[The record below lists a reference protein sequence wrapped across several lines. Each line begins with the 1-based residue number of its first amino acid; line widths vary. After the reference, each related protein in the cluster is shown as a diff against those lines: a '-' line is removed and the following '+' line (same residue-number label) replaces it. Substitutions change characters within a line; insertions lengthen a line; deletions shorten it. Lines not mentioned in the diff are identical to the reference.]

1 VDFKVIA
8 TMNWLRSSHR
18 WNQYGWFCAYL
29 YPRGI
34 FWLLVGA
41 LSVGLGLAGAPPEL
55 PSTPAGKV
63 LAGYL
68 EALNSGNK
76 DKLEA
81 FIKAHRPDRPDALD
95 RMLDLR
101 WNTGG
106 FDLYSIES
114 SQALNIQAVLHERE
128 GNERYNRMSVA
139 VSDGEP
145 AAITN
150 ISLVVIPPPAGAPVP
165 ERLTQRAA
173 VVAWKAEID
182 KAASTEKFSG
192 AWLWAKNGEAITS
205 GARGKADRE
214 KGIDNTL
221 DTRFR
226 IGSMN
231 KMFTAVATLQLVEGG
246 KLSLDDT
253 IGKILPDYPN
263 TKVASKVKVR
273 HLLSHTGGTG
283 DIFGPKFEAHR
294 LELKTLQDYVKLYG
308 ERDLRFEPGTRWE
321 YSNYGFLL
329 LGVLIEKVSGK
340 SYYDFVAENI
350 YQVAGMTNSGSE
362 PESVEVANRSK
373 GYLRDQFE
381 MVSNEP
387 TLPWRGTSAGGGYTT
402 AADLMKFAGALM
414 SNKLLKAG
422 TLAEATRPQFTTG
435 AYGFGFQ
442 IGRSDEART
451 YGHGGGAP
459 GMNAILRVYPESGQ
473 SVIVLGNLDPPSASR
488 LGDWLHARI
497 PLK

>member
-1 VDFKVIA
+1 
-8 TMNWLRSSHR
+8 MNSLYSTHR
-18 WNQYGWFCAYL
+18 WNQYGWFLAYP
-29 YPRGI
+29 YARSI
-34 FWLLVGA
+34 FAPLVAALL
-41 LSVGLGLAGAPPEL
+41 LGLPLTGATLEL

-68 EALNSGNK
+68 DALNSGSK
-76 DKLEA
+76 ETLEA

-106 FDLYSIES
+106 FDVYSVES
-114 SQALNIQAVLHERE
+114 SQALNVQAVLHERE
-128 GNERYNRMSVA
+128 GNGTYNRMA
-139 VSDGEP
+139 MTVSDGEP
-145 AAITN
+145 AVITRITLDR
-150 ISLVVIPPPAGAPVP
+150 ISPPAGAPVP

-173 VVAWKAEID
+173 VAAWTAEID
-182 KAASTEKFSG
+182 KAASNGKFSG
-192 AWLWAKNGEAITS
+192 VWLWAKSGEAITS
-205 GARGKADRE
+205 GARGKADRQR
-214 KGIDNTL
+214 GIDNTL
-221 DTRFR
+221 NTRFR

-231 KMFTAVATLQLVEGG
+231 KMFTAVATLQLVERG

-253 IGKILPDYPN
+253 IGKLLPDYPN
-263 TKVASKVKVR
+263 TNLASKVKVR

-283 DIFGPKFEAHR
+283 DIFGPEFEAHR

-308 ERDLRFEPGTRWE
+308 QRDLQFEPGTKWE

-329 LGVLIEKVSGK
+329 LGVLLEKVSGK
-340 SYYDFVAENI
+340 SYYDLIAENV
-350 YQVAGMTNSGSE
+350 YKVAGMTSSGSE
-362 PESVEVANRSK
+362 PESVEVVNRSK
-373 GYLRDQFE
+373 GYMRDQFE

-402 AADLMKFAGALM
+402 TADLMKFADTLL
-414 SNKLLKAG
+414 SNKLLKSE

-435 AYGFGFQ
+435 DYGFGFQ
-442 IGRSDEART
+442 IGRPGEART

-473 SVIVLGNLDPPSASR
+473 SVIVLCNLDSPSATR
-488 LGDWLHARI
+488 LGDWLHARM